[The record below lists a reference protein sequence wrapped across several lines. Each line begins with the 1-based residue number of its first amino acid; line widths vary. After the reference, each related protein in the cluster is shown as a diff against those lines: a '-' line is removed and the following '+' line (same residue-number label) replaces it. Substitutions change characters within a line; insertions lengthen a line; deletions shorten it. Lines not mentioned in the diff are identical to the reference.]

1 MNDRGEPPTVSIGDE
16 LHGASRR
23 NISSSSKDSVPR
35 KWQSIHLIARSR
47 ISEAVLRNCWNKF
60 FETTSRFDTRRHI
73 CPNSHPA
80 ASTLPINNRHTTSHP
95 TPMPPRLN
103 TELIT
108 RLRRRSS
115 VLSGIVLLC
124 LVGQAL
130 FPGVAMTVAA
140 LSTEN
145 SEVVGCC
152 VVDLSRAAGPSCC
165 CGPTSEK
172 SCGCAC
178 GTKKF
183 ATTTVRLRNEESSDQ
198 SRTIQSEICGCGGNH
213 RPGMITSIEPA
224 VLLPIDEPLFRNA
237 DPRFPDSICECS
249 ANTQPPPTPPPEL
262 CV

>member
-1 MNDRGEPPTVSIGDE
+1 MIEASHRRSRSVTSSTVPVAGTFRRVQRIQCQGNGNLFTSSLGPGFQRPSFAIAGTSS
-16 LHGASRR
+16 SRR
-23 NISSSSKDSVPR
+23 HPDLTLVD
-35 KWQSIHLIARSR
+35 
-47 ISEAVLRNCWNKF
+47 
-60 FETTSRFDTRRHI
+60 TSALY
-73 CPNSHPA
+73 SHPA